1 MKPENGNLPG
11 SFPLKKMYSQKIHV
25 EKLRKRVDCRGVRE
39 KETWINI
46 AQRAS
51 RKNKRKRE
59 RREHEGKKKKKRRGI
74 RHQDERMTGGR
85 KNLNKTGQ

>member
-1 MKPENGNLPG
+1 MKPENGNLLG

-25 EKLRKRVDCRGVRE
+25 EKLRKRVNGRGVRE

-59 RREHEGKKKKKRRGI
+59 RREHEGKKKKKKAR
-74 RHQDERMTGGR
+74 DTAPGR
-85 KNLNKTGQ
+85 ANDGRAKKFK